1 MRARKLG
8 TIVLIAVC
16 AAGGLWLFAAVLFP
30 LLLPLF
36 IGLAVAA
43 MARKP
48 VSMLERRTKLPRG
61 LAAFLCV
68 LGIYAL
74 AGTGLFLLC
83 RLLCREV
90 GGFLHQLPAL
100 AARLEEPGEG
110 LAGQTLRHRGQISG
124 RRGLRPSRGTYELF

>member
-8 TIVLIAVC
+8 TMVLIAAC

-48 VSMLERRTKLPRG
+48 VSMLECRTKLPRG

-68 LGIYAL
+68 LGI
-74 AGTGLFLLC
+74 
-83 RLLCREV
+83 
-90 GGFLHQLPAL
+90 
-100 AARLEEPGEG
+100 
-110 LAGQTLRHRGQISG
+110 
-124 RRGLRPSRGTYELF
+124 

>member
-43 MARKP
+43 MARRP
-48 VSMLERRTKLPRG
+48 VRALERRTKLPRG

-68 LGIYAL
+68 LAIYAL
-74 AGTGLFLLC
+74 AGTGLF
-83 RLLCREV
+83 
-90 GGFLHQLPAL
+90 
-100 AARLEEPGEG
+100 
-110 LAGQTLRHRGQISG
+110 LRHRGQISG

>member
-61 LAAFLCV
+61 PVSYTHLTLPT
-68 LGIYAL
+68 IYS
-74 AGTGLFLLC
+74 
-83 RLLCREV
+83 V
-90 GGFLHQLPAL
+90 
-100 AARLEEPGEG
+100 
-110 LAGQTLRHRGQISG
+110 
-124 RRGLRPSRGTYELF
+124 